1 MEIIINNH
9 PKKIE
14 NVTSLN
20 VQELINIELAQKQ
33 KGIAVAVNN
42 NIVPKAD
49 WSNTLLKTN
58 DNILIIK
65 ATQGG

>member
-20 VQELINIELAQKQ
+20 VQELINMELPEKQ

-42 NIVPKAD
+42 AIVPKAD
-49 WSNTLLKTN
+49 WLNHQINNN